1 MNQKEL
7 IAATAKTTG
16 LPDAQIGKILTAFEH
31 HIARTVSRGEKVM
44 LARFGTFEGR
54 QRKARVARNP
64 QTGGT
69 VKVKARR
76 VPAFKPGDT
85 LRSYVAQR
93 GVGNDYSAAWANLIT
108 PRTRTTTTTAGAQR
122 RTGTSNATR
131 TRTSAAT
138 RAPMARSRRG
148 Q

>member
-7 IAATAKTTG
+7 IEATAKTTG
-16 LPDAQIGKILTAFEH
+16 LPDAQIGKILTAIEH
-31 HIARTVSRGEKVM
+31 HIAKTVSRGDKVM

-69 VKVKARR
+69 VRVKARK

-85 LRSYVAQR
+85 LRSYVAAGGR
-93 GVGNDYSAAWANLIT
+93 GSDYAAAWAKITT
-108 PRTRTTTTTAGAQR
+108 PRGRTTTAGVVR
-122 RTGTSNATR
+122 RSPTGNPTR
-131 TRTSAAT
+131 SKAT
-138 RAPMARSRRG
+138 RAPMGRSHRG
-148 Q
+148 K